1 MSLYQL
7 LALSA
12 VAVADIAR
20 TVWVITAILDTSRA
34 AAGPWL
40 AVALIVSTGGL
51 SLALIG
57 LVMRAVLEQRHAVPS
72 S

>member
-20 TVWVITAILDTSRA
+20 TVWVITAVLDTSRA
-34 AAGPWL
+34 VADPWL